1 MFASRLSAFLAVS
14 LFGLLLWTAPAHPE
28 SVASADIDYDEG
40 VEDALETAPYTGPK
54 IVINVAARKLK
65 LYDKDQLV
73 KTYSIA
79 VGSSAYRT
87 PLGDRSMTQIVW
99 NPWWIPPKNSAWAK
113 GAKDTPPGR
122 NNPLGP
128 VKMKLGDAIMV
139 HGTNKPASVGHAA
152 SHGCMRMNNEEA
164 KELARYI
171 QEHVMMQTDPAL
183 YDTYAKNG
191 GRSYYVNLSQS
202 VPISIVYDI
211 AEIEN
216 GELKVY
222 QDVYWKVR
230 DKKAHIESLLSANG
244 YKTEEYDLAYL
255 DSAIKAAKNREDL
268 TFPLNELLIAYRA
281 KVLQTAQ
288 VDQSKMSGTN

>member
-1 MFASRLSAFLAVS
+1 MRALRVPGCLVS
-14 LFGLLLWTAPAHPE
+14 SLLGLLLWTLPTYAE
-28 SVASADIDYDEG
+28 RVASADIDYDEDLAEEV
-40 VEDALETAPYTGPK
+40 VEAPYTGPR

-65 LYDKDQLV
+65 LLDNDQLI

-79 VGSSAYRT
+79 VGSSVYRT

-99 NPWWIPPKNSAWAK
+99 NPWWIPPKDSAWAK

-128 VKMKLGDAIMV
+128 VKMKLGDAIMI
-139 HGTNKPASVGHAA
+139 HGTNKPASVGYAA

-171 QEHVMMQTDPAL
+171 QEHVMMQTDPV
-183 YDTYAKNG
+183 TYETYTKNA
-191 GRSYYVNLSQS
+191 GRSYYVNLSES

-211 AEIEN
+211 AEIEG

-230 DKKAHIESLLSANG
+230 DKKAYVETLLTSHGHKIE
-244 YKTEEYDLAYL
+244 KYDLVYL
-255 DSAIKAAKNREDL
+255 DSAIKAAKNRQDL
-268 TFPLNELLIAYRA
+268 TFPLNELLLAYRTKA
-281 KVLQTAQ
+281 LRMAQ
-288 VDQSKMSGTN
+288 ADQIKTSVTN